1 MNWYYVEA
9 GQQAG
14 PVEEPQLEELYR
26 NGRIQPDT
34 LVWREGMANWL
45 PYREAKPAST
55 SSPSVATATAAS
67 TTSATAGEVVCA
79 ECNRIFSRDNAIQ
92 YGNVWVCANCKPL
105 FIQKLKEGAALPG
118 VGAFVYAGFWVR
130 FGAKFIDNLI
140 TSIVG
145 FPLGLL
151 LGVAIPA
158 DSTSALVT
166 RQAFAMLSGVV
177 INLAYAGW
185 FVGRFGATPGKMAL
199 KLKIV
204 MADGSQVTYG
214 RAVGRYLAELL
225 SGCPTLMIGYIMAG
239 FDEEKRALHDRICNT
254 RVIRQ

>member
-14 PVEEPQLEELYR
+14 PVEEAKLEELYR

-34 LVWREGMANWL
+34 LVWREGLANWL
-45 PYREAKPAST
+45 PYRDAKPPGGPA
-55 SSPSVATATAAS
+55 PMAPALG
-67 TTSATAGEVVCA
+67 TTTGDVVCA
-79 ECNRIFSRDNAIQ
+79 ECNGIFSRDNAIQ
-92 YGNVWVCANCKPL
+92 YGSVWVCANCKPL
-105 FIQKLKEGAALPG
+105 FLQKLKEGAALPG
-118 VGAFVYAGFWVR
+118 VGAFVYGGFWVR

-140 TSIVG
+140 TSVVG

-151 LGVAIPA
+151 IGVAIPA
-158 DSTSALVT
+158 DSASALLT
-166 RQAFAMLSGVV
+166 RQVLAMFSGAV
-177 INLAYAGW
+177 IGLCYAGW
-185 FVGRFGATPGKMAL
+185 FVGKFGATPGKMAL

-204 MADGSQVTYG
+204 MADGSKLTYG

-225 SGCPTLMIGYIMAG
+225 SGCPTLLIGYIMAA